1 MEFMKAL
8 YERQST
14 RKFQKTT
21 LSQGQIEIIL
31 KAGQAAPIGRK
42 LFENLH
48 ITVVKNAEAL
58 VAIKAAAVEATGKP
72 EANPLYDAPV
82 LFLVSAKEADQ
93 PVNIANAAV
102 IVENMHLQ
110 ATEQFLGSCFLMGI
124 MFNGTL
130 AAPGL
135 KGKLG
140 IPEGFSPVAGLVV
153 GYPHGYLIDREPTLD
168 KISYN
173 IVE

>member
-14 RKFQKTT
+14 RNFQKMT

-58 VAIKAAAVEATGKP
+58 AAIKTAAVEATGNP
-72 EANPLYDAPV
+72 DANPLYDAPV

-93 PVNIANAAV
+93 PVNIASAAA

-124 MFNGTL
+124 MYNGTL
-130 AAPGL
+130 DAPGL
-135 KGKLG
+135 KGETGGSGRIQPRSGSGSRLSSRLFDRKRTD
-140 IPEGFSPVAGLVV
+140 AG
-153 GYPHGYLIDREPTLD
+153 
-168 KISYN
+168 
-173 IVE
+173 